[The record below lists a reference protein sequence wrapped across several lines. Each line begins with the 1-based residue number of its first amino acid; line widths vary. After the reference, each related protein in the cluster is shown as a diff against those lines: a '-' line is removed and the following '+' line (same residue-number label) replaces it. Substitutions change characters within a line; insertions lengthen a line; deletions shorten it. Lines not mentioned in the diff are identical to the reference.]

1 MIKKLVFISISL
13 FIFIGLSVAQKVD
26 TEQLKGIKIRNVGPA
41 GMSGRVTCIDVVL
54 DHPDHI
60 YVGTASGGVWESTNG
75 GINWKPIFD
84 DQDLQAIGS
93 IAINQQNPN
102 EIWVGT
108 GEGNPRNSMN
118 TGRGIYRSIDG
129 GKNWEMMGLQNTR
142 TIHRIIIHPQ
152 NPDIIIVGSL
162 GSIWGPNPERGVY
175 RSEDGGESW
184 KKVLYEDQE
193 TGCADLVIDP
203 NNPDKLIAAMWTF
216 GRKPWTFN
224 SGGAGSGI
232 YISYDAGVNWE
243 KKTEE
248 DGLPKGDLGRIG
260 LSFAPSKKDMVYAL
274 VEAKTN
280 GLYKS
285 IDGGENWSMVSEEN
299 IGGRPFYYSDI
310 FVDPSN
316 ENRIFNL
323 HSTMT
328 LSEDGGKTFSQLLG
342 YVGFTGVHPD
352 HHAFWIHPT
361 NPDYIIEGNDGGLNI
376 SRDRGQ
382 SWQFIN
388 NLPVGQ
394 FYHVNYDMAIPY
406 NIMGGMQDN
415 GSWVGPSSTWKR
427 GGIRNSD
434 WQEVFFGD
442 GFDVVPHPSNPDI
455 VYAMSQGGNVA
466 RINKVTG
473 KNNFIKP
480 VHPEGD
486 ELRFNWDA
494 AIAQD
499 PFNDCGLYYGSQ
511 FVHYSTDCG
520 NSWEIISPD
529 LTTNDSLKQL
539 QHLSGGLTIDDTQAE
554 NHTTIIA
561 IEPSPVDNQV
571 IWVGT
576 DDGHL
581 QLTTDGGQSWKE
593 LSEELPGFEAGSW
606 IPQVF
611 ASTRN
616 AGEAFVVVND
626 YRRNNW
632 DSYLYHTTDYGKK
645 FERLITN
652 PDVDGYVQSFVQDPQ
667 VENLLFAGTDYGLY
681 FSIDKGDTWTK
692 WTNNYP
698 SVPTRD
704 LKIHPREHDLII
716 GTFGRAFWV
725 LDDIIPFRELAE
737 SAGSVLDKPMH
748 AFAAKHAY
756 MVEGVRSVTGARF
769 IANAEYDATNKSYMP
784 SLRLWIHPDSVAE
797 RSKDKIKIQVKDES
811 GDVIRTYT
819 RNAQKGINN
828 VRWSMEMDG
837 VRFISRRPTRKDSDL
852 PGGMRVAPGN
862 YELVFSY
869 KDQKDST
876 TIELLPDPRYPFD
889 QAGHDAS
896 IAYAEQVYETI
907 DLGYRAFEQM
917 KADKKAIKQ
926 VKNMYYQFDK
936 DTKTTLD
943 SLIKE
948 INTEMAD
955 IEELFMQEEGLK
967 GIQREN
973 NNISGYVWMTM
984 RYMGDSDWSQGPSQM
999 TQVMYKKLEDSIQE
1013 AVDRIDGLHA
1023 NQWKTFT
1030 DTVENAPKTL
1040 FEEREAL
1047 N

>member
-13 FIFIGLSVAQKVD
+13 FIFTGLSVAQKVD
-26 TEQLKGIKIRNVGPA
+26 TEQLKGINIRNVGPA

-152 NPDIIIVGSL
+152 NPDIIIAGSL

-175 RSEDGGESW
+175 RSENGGASW

-232 YISYDAGVNWE
+232 YISFDAGLNWE

-285 IDGGENWSMVSEEN
+285 TDGGENWSLVSEEN

-394 FYHVNYDMAIPY
+394 FYHVNYDMAVPY

-581 QLTTDGGQSWKE
+581 QLTTDGGQTWTE

-769 IANAEYDATNKSYMP
+769 IADAEYDATNKSYMP

-797 RSKDKIKIQVKDES
+797 KSKDKIKIQVKNES

-828 VRWSMEMDG
+828 IRWSMEMDG

-876 TIELLPDPRYPFD
+876 TIELLPDPRYSFD

-896 IAYAEQVYETI
+896 IAYAEQVYKTI

-936 DTKTTLD
+936 DTKSTLD

-955 IEELFMQEEGLK
+955 IEELFMQKEGLK

-973 NNISGYVWMTM
+973 NNISGYGWMTM
-984 RYMGDSDWSQGPSQM
+984 RYMDDSDWSQGPSQM
-999 TQVMYKKLEDSIQE
+999 TQVMYKKLKDSIQE
-1013 AVDRIDGLHA
+1013 AVDRIDSLHA

-1030 DTVENAPKTL
+1030 ETVENAPKTL